1 MGLLA
6 CHHMVNSGTYKL
18 GPQDG
23 TLVVKIDP
31 DGIGKG
37 MAHALTLEVKD
48 WSADVTVGDD
58 ISDSTVSVTAN
69 LGSLDVIKSSGNM
82 SDKDKADIKKN
93 TEKTVKGATATFTSK
108 TVSGDDKK
116 ATVSGDLSAGGSS
129 TPATMNLR
137 LTDSKASGSMS
148 VSHKSLG
155 IKPYS
160 APMGVIKV
168 KDNVTVEFEAN
179 LPK

>member
-1 MGLLA
+1 
-6 CHHMVNSGTYKL
+6 MVNSGTYKL

-48 WSADVTVGDD
+48 WSADVTVADD
-58 ISDSTVSVTAN
+58 ISQSTVSVTAN
-69 LGSLDVIKSSGNM
+69 LGSLEVIKSSGNM

-93 TEKTVKGATATFTSK
+93 TEKTVKGATATFKSK
-108 TVSGDDKK
+108 KVSGDEKR
-116 ATVSGDLSAGGSS
+116 ASVSGDLSAGGSS
-129 TPATMNLR
+129 TSATMQLQ
-137 LTDSKASGSMS
+137 LTDSKATGSMS
-148 VSHKSLG
+148 VSHSSLG

-160 APMGVIKV
+160 APLGVIKV
-168 KDNVTVEFEAN
+168 KDNVTVEFEAK
-179 LPK
+179 LPS